1 MKLFEL
7 SKKTYKGKRKFK
19 LVLCKIFPDSC
30 VDEANQVGTDYN
42 ENGITW
48 LKEYC
53 EKACPT
59 IQDESLRCE
68 FVDEERIEIL
78 GHGETGI
85 VDGVPTFEDATVIGH
100 FTKAYIDEIEDED
113 GEKITVCIG
122 EGYIDARC
130 YHNFV
135 TKLDEDIAEGIY
147 PFGSVEIERTDDN
160 EGIIYKY
167 GWKEFGRIPTEFKF
181 SGYALLGI
189 RPADQSAKLV
199 ELNNKHKEE
208 KQIMDIAEVKAIV
221 AETVAEMNSKQ
232 AELDAVKADCE
243 AKVSEANSQLETA
256 VSEKNEAVAS
266 VEKIQ
271 QALDEAKEELDAK
284 CKEIDEKYEELS
296 QLHAEIDSLR
306 KQLGDAKAEKRLGEL
321 NEAISKYTDEEKAY
335 AKEEIEAFK
344 ANPVEGEINSV
355 TDKILAGI
363 GKAYKESEAARIAE
377 QNSKKEE
384 ADDIYGYVDAI
395 VDGEADD
402 IYAAR

>member
-1 MKLFEL
+1 VKLFEL

-221 AETVAEMNSKQ
+221 AETVAEINSKQ

-243 AKVSEANSQLETA
+243 AKVSEANSQLETVVA
-256 VSEKNEAVAS
+256 EKNEAIAS
-266 VEKIQ
+266 EEEIKKALESARTELEEKYKECDELHTEIR
-271 QALDEAKEELDAK
+271 ALNEELGK
-284 CKEIDEKYEELS
+284 
-296 QLHAEIDSLR
+296 
-306 KQLGDAKAEKRLGEL
+306 AKAEKRLGEL

>member
-135 TKLDEDIAEGIY
+135 TKLDEDIAEGIF

-221 AETVAEMNSKQ
+221 AETVAEINSKQ

-243 AKVSEANSQLETA
+243 AKVSEANSQLETVVA
-256 VSEKNEAVAS
+256 EKNEAIAS
-266 VEKIQ
+266 EEEIKKALESARTELEEKYKECDELHTEIR
-271 QALDEAKEELDAK
+271 ALNEELGK
-284 CKEIDEKYEELS
+284 
-296 QLHAEIDSLR
+296 
-306 KQLGDAKAEKRLGEL
+306 AKAEKRLGEL

>member
-221 AETVAEMNSKQ
+221 AETVAEINSKQ

-243 AKVSEANSQLETA
+243 AKVSEANSQLETVVA
-256 VSEKNEAVAS
+256 EKNEAIAS
-266 VEKIQ
+266 EEEIKKALESARTELEEKYKECDELHTEIR
-271 QALDEAKEELDAK
+271 ALNEELGK
-284 CKEIDEKYEELS
+284 
-296 QLHAEIDSLR
+296 
-306 KQLGDAKAEKRLGEL
+306 AKAEKRLGEL

>member
-221 AETVAEMNSKQ
+221 AETVAEINSKQ

-243 AKVSEANSQLETA
+243 AKVSEANSQLETVVA
-256 VSEKNEAVAS
+256 EKNEAIAS
-266 VEKIQ
+266 EEEIKKALESARAELEEKYKECDELHTEIR
-271 QALDEAKEELDAK
+271 ALNEELGK
-284 CKEIDEKYEELS
+284 
-296 QLHAEIDSLR
+296 
-306 KQLGDAKAEKRLGEL
+306 AKAEKRLGEL